1 MITVRDICK
10 LFTETFQSIEIWSV
24 EKNGTLFI
32 GIVDDLLDT
41 EYADAVVQS
50 IDALSKATRTITI
63 NI

>member
-63 NI
+63 NV

>member
-41 EYADAVVQS
+41 EYADMVVQS
-50 IDALSKATRTITI
+50 IDVLSKATRTITI
-63 NI
+63 NV

>member
-1 MITVRDICK
+1 MITVRDVCK
-10 LFTETFQSIEIWSV
+10 LFTETFQSIELWSV

-41 EYADAVVQS
+41 EYADMVVQS

-63 NI
+63 NV